1 MKPANILQ
9 GLQCNDLMKMRTV
22 SEVMQAEVIYAFPTT
37 DLLSIAQIMAEK
49 KISSI
54 AIAVPTAGMNAEERI
69 VGTGEVVFP
78 VGIITERDIELLRA
92 LELDLA
98 KIQATKVMSSSL
110 FSVRATDSLCDAF
123 NEMQRRNLQQ
133 LVVVGDTEELVG
145 IVTQSSC
152 LEVWSVKKK
161 TLMLR

>member
-1 MKPANILQ
+1 M
-9 GLQCNDLMKMRTV
+9 
-22 SEVMQAEVIYAFPTT
+22 
-37 DLLSIAQIMAEK
+37 
-49 KISSI
+49 
-54 AIAVPTAGMNAEERI
+54 
-69 VGTGEVVFP
+69 GTGEVVFP

-110 FSVRATDSLCDAF
+110 FSVRATDSLLDAF